1 MSSDVL
7 PRTLRIVEEGIAQQP
22 ALQVGA
28 QIHVAIDGK
37 PIADVAVG
45 RSRPDTSM
53 TTDSMMIWFSSTKA
67 VTSTA
72 AAMVWERG
80 GFGLDDPVHEYIP
93 EFAANGKE
101 AVTIRHLFTHT
112 AGFRFAE
119 RAAGGLFAPSDEVL
133 AAVCNAPLEDGWIPG
148 QRAGYHAG
156 STMVMLAELVRRIDG
171 RALDTFVRDEIF
183 LPLGMDDCWMGMPAD
198 VHAAYGDRIGVMHNT
213 EGDEPRALPAVDS
226 AEACERCVPGAGGR
240 GPMQQLARLY
250 EMFRQ
255 DGELDGVRLLSP
267 QTVAAMTARHR
278 VGMTDETFG
287 IPIDWGLG
295 LIVGGFLFGRH
306 ASPRAYGHGG
316 ARSSVAFCDP
326 EHGLV
331 IAFVV
336 NGMPKPQDH
345 YRRQSALTSAI
356 YEDLGLA
363 AEGDAGRDLP
373 VPTIGLL

>member
-1 MSSDVL
+1 MSHDVL
-7 PRTLRIVEEGIAQQP
+7 PRTMRIVEEGIEAQP
-22 ALQVGA
+22 ALHVGA

-37 PIADVAVG
+37 PIADIAVG
-45 RSRPDTSM
+45 SSRPGTPM
-53 TTDSMMIWFSSTKA
+53 TTESMMIWFSTTKA
-67 VTSTA
+67 ITSTA
-72 AAMVWERG
+72 AAIVWERG
-80 GFGLDDPVHEYIP
+80 GFGLDDPVHHYVP

-112 AGFRFAE
+112 AGFRFGE
-119 RAAGGLFAPSDEVL
+119 RAAGGLFAPPEEVL
-133 AAVCNAPLEDGWIPG
+133 AAVCDAPLEEGWVPG
-148 QRAGYHAG
+148 HRAGYHPG

-171 RALDTFVRDEIF
+171 RPFSVFVRDEIF
-183 LPLGMDDCWMGMPAD
+183 LPLGMDHCWVGMPTD
-198 VHAAYGDRIGVMHNT
+198 MHASYGDRIGVMHNT
-213 EGDEPRALPAVDS
+213 EGDEPVPLPAVDS
-226 AEACERCVPGAGGR
+226 AEACERSVPGAGGR
-240 GPMQQLARLY
+240 GPMRQLARLY
-250 EMFRQ
+250 EMFRS

-295 LIVGGFLFGRH
+295 LIVNGFLFGRH

-331 IAFVV
+331 VAFVV

-345 YRRQSALTSAI
+345 YRRQSAMTSAI
-356 YEDLGLA
+356 YEDLGLVA
-363 AEGDAGRDLP
+363 DGAEGRDLP